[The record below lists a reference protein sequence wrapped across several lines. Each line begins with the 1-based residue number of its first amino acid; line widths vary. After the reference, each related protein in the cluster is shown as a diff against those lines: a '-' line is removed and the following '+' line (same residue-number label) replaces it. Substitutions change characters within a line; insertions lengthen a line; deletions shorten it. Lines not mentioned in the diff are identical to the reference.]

1 MKRKEQVDK
10 AAGNTTN
17 ARGGRGG
24 RGGAVVRGGPRTM
37 TRSYQS
43 SMQTVSYLILL
54 LSNCTH
60 WTKILSSN
68 RTVTYL
74 YILSVC

>member
-10 AAGNTTN
+10 SAGNTSN
-17 ARGGRGG
+17 ARGARGGRGG

-43 SMQTVSYLILL
+43 SMQTVSCFIVLRLISIVKLKKP
-54 LSNCTH
+54 SF
-60 WTKILSSN
+60 S
-68 RTVTYL
+68 
-74 YILSVC
+74 

>member
-10 AAGNTTN
+10 AAGNTSN

-43 SMQTVSYLILL
+43 SMQTVSYYILL
-54 LSNCTH
+54 YFNFNHRTKNLSP
-60 WTKILSSN
+60 N
-68 RTVTYL
+68 RIVTYL
-74 YILSVC
+74 YILLVC